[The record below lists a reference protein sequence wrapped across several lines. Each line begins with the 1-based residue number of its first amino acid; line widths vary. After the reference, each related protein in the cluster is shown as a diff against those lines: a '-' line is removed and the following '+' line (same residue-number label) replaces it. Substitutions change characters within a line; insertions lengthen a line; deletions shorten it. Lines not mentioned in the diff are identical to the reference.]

1 MSNFKKVSGYLSGK
15 KSRVSMAIGAVLVS
29 GTLMSVSTP
38 AFAKSCFPYGKVTAT
53 AGIAVK
59 KSTSEKFAR
68 INWRVKVRAG
78 ATLGTAYTNWGLAV
92 ERSYNCKKKWGTW
105 RCNATARP
113 CRP

>member
-1 MSNFKKVSGYLSGK
+1 MFDKPIILTTGFVIGLMLSIVGF
-15 KSRVSMAIGAVLVS
+15 SSSAH
-29 GTLMSVSTP
+29 
-38 AFAKSCFPYGKVTAT
+38 AKSCWPYGKITAT

-59 KSTSEKFAR
+59 QSTAKKYAR
-68 INWRVKVRAG
+68 INWRVKVRAI

>member
-1 MSNFKKVSGYLSGK
+1 MFKKS
-15 KSRVSMAIGAVLVS
+15 AISATGLGLGVML
-29 GTLMSVSTP
+29 LMSGFATS
-38 AFAKSCFPYGKVTAT
+38 AHAKSCWPYGKITAT

-59 KSTSEKFAR
+59 NSTAKKFAR
-68 INWRVKVRAG
+68 INWRVKVRSI

>member
-1 MSNFKKVSGYLSGK
+1 MSI
-15 KSRVSMAIGAVLVS
+15 KSVIGTTGAAL
-29 GTLMSVSTP
+29 GMIILMSAASTG
-38 AFAKSCFPYGKVTAT
+38 AQAKTCFPYGKVTAT

-59 KSTSEKFAR
+59 KSTSKKFAR

-78 ATLGTAYTNWGLAV
+78 ATLGTAYTNWGIAE
-92 ERSYNCKKKWGTW
+92 ERNYNCKKKLGTW

>member
-1 MSNFKKVSGYLSGK
+1 MIALKTIQKATLCLGAIVFMNTMVSQ
-15 KSRVSMAIGAVLVS
+15 AQ
-29 GTLMSVSTP
+29 
-38 AFAKSCFPYGKVTAT
+38 AKTCFPYGKITAT

-59 KSTSEKFAR
+59 KDTAKKFGR
-68 INWRVKVRAG
+68 INWRVKVRAI
-78 ATLGTAYTNWGLAV
+78 ATLGTAYDNWGLAV

>member
-1 MSNFKKVSGYLSGK
+1 MKRKLSLSGAGLFLAVVMGL
-15 KSRVSMAIGAVLVS
+15 STIGTSAH
-29 GTLMSVSTP
+29 
-38 AFAKSCFPYGKVTAT
+38 AKTCWPYGKITAT

-59 KSTSEKFAR
+59 QSTAKKFAR
-68 INWRVKVRAG
+68 INWWVKVRAI
-78 ATLGTAYTNWGLAV
+78 ATLGTAYDNWGIAV